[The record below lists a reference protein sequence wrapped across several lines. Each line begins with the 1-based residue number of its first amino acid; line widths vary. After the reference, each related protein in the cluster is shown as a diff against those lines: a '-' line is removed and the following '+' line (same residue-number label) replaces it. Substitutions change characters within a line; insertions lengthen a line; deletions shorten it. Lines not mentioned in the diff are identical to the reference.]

1 MKKMKRI
8 LALIGAIL
16 LFSLYALTFVGALT
30 ASPHS
35 AALFQASI
43 YSTIVV
49 PIMLYAYMLV
59 YRVIKKDSQDKPP
72 FKM

>member
-8 LALIGAIL
+8 LALIGVIL
-16 LFSLYALTFVGALT
+16 LLSMYALTLVGALI

-49 PIMLYAYMLV
+49 PIMLYAYMLI
-59 YRVIKKDSQDKPP
+59 YRVLKKDSQDKPP
-72 FKM
+72 ME

>member
-16 LFSLYALTFVGALT
+16 LFSLYLLTLVGALI

-49 PIMLYAYMLV
+49 PIMLYAYMMI
-59 YRVIKKDSQDKPP
+59 YRVVKKDSEDKPP
-72 FKM
+72 LE

>member
-8 LALIGAIL
+8 VALIGVIL
-16 LFSLYALTFVGALT
+16 LLSLYALTIVGALT
-30 ASPHS
+30 ASPNS

-49 PIMLYAYMLV
+49 PIMLYAYILV
-59 YRVIKKDSQDKPP
+59 YRVVKKDSQDKPP
-72 FKM
+72 LNK